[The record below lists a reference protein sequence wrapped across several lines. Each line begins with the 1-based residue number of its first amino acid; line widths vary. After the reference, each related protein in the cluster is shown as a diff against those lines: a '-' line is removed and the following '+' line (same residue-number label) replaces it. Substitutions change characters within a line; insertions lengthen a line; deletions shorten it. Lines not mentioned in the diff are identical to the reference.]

1 MDLEYLYHSGT
12 MKNVSRISWNLSGG
26 SEITLGLFLLF
37 DQIYTRIGKK
47 KMLKTLAI
55 NFFLLYC
62 VENKI
67 ILTRWFLLFTRTTHW
82 LHRSSY
88 VGSSLQWQSWPLSLD
103 LDLQLPMLSVPITT
117 DVVSWNPDQGEVSNI
132 MW

>member
-47 KMLKTLAI
+47 KCWKRSQSIFFCYIVSKT
-55 NFFLLYC
+55 
-62 VENKI
+62 
-67 ILTRWFLLFTRTTHW
+67 R
-82 LHRSSY
+82 
-88 VGSSLQWQSWPLSLD
+88 
-103 LDLQLPMLSVPITT
+103 
-117 DVVSWNPDQGEVSNI
+117 
-132 MW
+132 